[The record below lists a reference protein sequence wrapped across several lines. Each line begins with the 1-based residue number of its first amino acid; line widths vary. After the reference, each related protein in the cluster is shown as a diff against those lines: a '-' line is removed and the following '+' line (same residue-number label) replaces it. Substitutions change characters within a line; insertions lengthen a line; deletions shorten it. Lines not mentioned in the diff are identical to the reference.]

1 MAQAVLGQTTFARTS
16 IDFAPMNSPAKSPID
31 VAESPSP
38 ILEPANSPTVTPPRK
53 KAKGDELEIGDM
65 LGNALAAPSD
75 AGTHHLIQMTH
86 ALVQRVEHNIG
97 QKLDMIQA
105 QQKTLTETVDQHTAQ
120 LASNSEDIASINA
133 RVQTLENDPKT
144 SPHIEKLEIEMNNLA
159 QQMQEFSHQRVSFA
173 PPSSRASLPPRD
185 SSRASTLSPTRPR
198 ATVPAAHAASVDLE
212 VDWNRLIIGGRREK
226 IESEAKQL
234 LQAFGIQESV
244 NELIVYG
251 RRACVP
257 CPASP
262 HAGAWRQTSRPHLAG
277 TTQRQ
282 APHSQLQ
289 HSSLDDP
296 PQKCPQTFE
305 ESSHQVCSQPSPIHL
320 APDQPWPAWHWLEQ
334 TDHLVLRHA
343 GCCLPQVGFAAGP
356 WPG

>member
-1 MAQAVLGQTTFARTS
+1 
-16 IDFAPMNSPAKSPID
+16 
-31 VAESPSP
+31 
-38 ILEPANSPTVTPPRK
+38 
-53 KAKGDELEIGDM
+53 M
-65 LGNALAAPSD
+65 LGNALAPPSD

-86 ALVQRVEHNIG
+86 ALVQRMEHNIG

-159 QQMQEFSHQRVSFA
+159 HQMQEFSRQRVSSA
-173 PPSSRASLPPRD
+173 PPSSRAPLPPRD

-212 VDWNRLIIGGRREK
+212 VDWNRLIIGGWHLDTRREK

-251 RRACVP
+251 RRASACHVLLHP
-257 CPASP
+257 MPEPDAKRRVLTWHAQHKDKHLIPSSNTAAWMTPHKSAHKRLKNRATKYAASLLQSIL
-262 HAGAWRQTSRPHLAG
+262 HQTN
-277 TTQRQ
+277 
-282 APHSQLQ
+282 
-289 HSSLDDP
+289 
-296 PQKCPQTFE
+296 
-305 ESSHQVCSQPSPIHL
+305 
-320 APDQPWPAWHWLEQ
+320 PDQLDIDWNKQIIWYRDMRVVAFHKSDLLPGPDPANHEVTY
-334 TDHLVLRHA
+334 TDPRNHDELSFLLGLRKLA
-343 GCCLPQVGFAAGP
+343 KVTGEEIPALQQALRTLQSE
-356 WPG
+356 